1 MINFSVEV
9 HSDEPFEKALRRFS
23 VKTKKT
29 GIMRD
34 LKRKRFY
41 TKPSVQKKIDRQKS
55 IRRQKKNERL
65 AELAAAGIVEKKGK
79 DAKGRGKGGKGGRDS
94 GGGFGG
100 SGSGGGF
107 GGSGSGGGFG
117 GSGSGGGFS
126 TGGGGFGRR

>member
-79 DAKGRGKGGKGGRDS
+79 DA

>member
-1 MINFSVEV
+1 MANFSVEV

-55 IRRQKKNERL
+55 IRRQKKAERL
-65 AELAAAGIVEKKGK
+65 AELAASGLSDRKGK
-79 DAKGRGKGGKGGRDS
+79 NDRGKGRGRGGAGGGRGGGGG

-100 SGSGGGF
+100 GGGGGF
-107 GGSGSGGGFG
+107 
-117 GSGSGGGFS
+117 
-126 TGGGGFGRR
+126 GGGFGRR

>member
-79 DAKGRGKGGKGGRDS
+79 DAKGRGKGGRDTGGRPS
-94 GGGFGG
+94 GGF
-100 SGSGGGF
+100 GSGGGF
-107 GGSGSGGGFG
+107 GGSGG
-117 GSGSGGGFS
+117 GGGFS
-126 TGGGGFGRR
+126 TGGAGFGSR